1 MLNQVQ
7 DLLRNRLPIFLNKQ
21 NFITNDFKVINITKN
36 VVSDGIEFLIE
47 TDQDLTIANKQ
58 NNYRDVRVGDLI
70 VLSEVKYKFK
80 IKKITKALGSGFYK
94 NLTTFD
100 TFDKLKFFYASK
112 IEISDVIS
120 EPLYNGIHDV
130 ASLGSDF
137 GPIIYPEDK
146 MFRLNIDYKLN
157 FPTDKYIIEN
167 EGYYN
172 MSLWNTAEAYGSLN
186 GSHEVLEIINQNT
199 VKIKITKDLSI
210 NKFYFDNS
218 YDELELTNAYIKTS
232 PRVQA
237 FTTEFRLREFIEK
250 PTGFYDSWV
259 SVLIEDAGNTNFSG
273 TPLSDPTV
281 ISGQKLNII
290 RNYNL
295 RIALHTN
302 EQSNEVSDINLYDD
316 LLNTEVALYA
326 SLFNTLLTDS
336 QFSDRDITYY
346 LMPTE
351 STNALSRDSNLTSKE
366 WNFRTISVL
375 KQQFDEKQYLQVPLL
390 GFDIKYFNENTFDS
404 ISSDSLWSI

>member
-1 MLNQVQ
+1 
-7 DLLRNRLPIFLNKQ
+7 
-21 NFITNDFKVINITKN
+21 
-36 VVSDGIEFLIE
+36 
-47 TDQDLTIANKQ
+47 
-58 NNYRDVRVGDLI
+58 
-70 VLSEVKYKFK
+70 
-80 IKKITKALGSGFYK
+80 
-94 NLTTFD
+94 
-100 TFDKLKFFYASK
+100 
-112 IEISDVIS
+112 
-120 EPLYNGIHDV
+120 
-130 ASLGSDF
+130 
-137 GPIIYPEDK
+137 
-146 MFRLNIDYKLN
+146 
-157 FPTDKYIIEN
+157 
-167 EGYYN
+167 

-302 EQSNEVSDINLYDD
+302 EQSIEVSDINLYDD
-316 LLNTEVALYA
+316 LLITVVAIYS
-326 SLFNTLLTDS
+326 SLF
-336 QFSDRDITYY
+336 
-346 LMPTE
+346 
-351 STNALSRDSNLTSKE
+351 ST
-366 WNFRTISVL
+366 
-375 KQQFDEKQYLQVPLL
+375 
-390 GFDIKYFNENTFDS
+390 
-404 ISSDSLWSI
+404 